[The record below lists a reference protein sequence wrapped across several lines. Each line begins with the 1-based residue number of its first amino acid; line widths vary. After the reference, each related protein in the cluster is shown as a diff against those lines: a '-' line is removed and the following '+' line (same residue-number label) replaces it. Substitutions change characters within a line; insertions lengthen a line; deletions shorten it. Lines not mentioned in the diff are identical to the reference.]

1 MRVAKRLSR
10 ILLLVL
16 LLGGVSLAV
25 MYYLSARH
33 PTGYFPGLLSAAE
46 REAAAKR
53 LELEKLPQLLNLA
66 NQAQAN
72 AASAHRAESRG
83 EAVPPA
89 ATRPIAPVTVTFSQ
103 DEINA
108 SLWKQVERYKSSYE
122 RYVKDPYVSLEDG
135 TITLMGS
142 VPEYGRVASA
152 SFEPR
157 VDENGMLR
165 CDLSSLK
172 LGSLPLPE
180 SVLSKHRQKVENA
193 LRSRLPAWQNNADI
207 GPTGVINADGRAAA
221 LGQLVLRILNHQS
234 SPAVVFLPK
243 DVQKM
248 SEKGSVP
255 VKLTNVGVEK
265 GALTITIEPMTA
277 PERAALLAKIRE
289 PQPRGGLPAPQSS
302 ATAELSDN

>member
-1 MRVAKRLSR
+1 MSVAKRLSR

-16 LLGGVSLAV
+16 LLGGVGLAV

-33 PTGYFPGLLSAAE
+33 PNGYFPGLLSVAD

-72 AASAHRAESRG
+72 AASAHRAQARG
-83 EAVPPA
+83 EAAPA
-89 ATRPIAPVTVTFSQ
+89 ASTRPIAPVTVSFTQ
-103 DEINA
+103 DEINS

-122 RYVKDPYVSLEDG
+122 RYLNDPYVSLEDG
-135 TITLMGS
+135 TIVLMGN

-157 VDENGMLR
+157 LDDKGMLR
-165 CDLSSLK
+165 CDLTSLK

-180 SVLSKHRQKVENA
+180 SVLNKQRVKIENA
-193 LRSRLPAWQNNADI
+193 LRSRLPEWQSKADI
-207 GPTGVINADGRAAA
+207 GPSGVINPDGRAAA
-221 LGQLVLRILNHQS
+221 LSQLVLRILSHQP

-265 GALTITIEPMTA
+265 GTLTVTVEPMTVE
-277 PERAALLAKIRE
+277 ERTALLEKIRQ
-289 PQPRGGLPAPQSS
+289 PQQQGGAAPQTS